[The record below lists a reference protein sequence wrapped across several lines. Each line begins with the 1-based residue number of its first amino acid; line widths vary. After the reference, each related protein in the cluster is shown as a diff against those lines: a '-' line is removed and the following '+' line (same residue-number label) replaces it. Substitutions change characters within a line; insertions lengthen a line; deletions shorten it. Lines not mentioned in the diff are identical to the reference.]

1 MGLSVRTTPVARG
14 TQHST
19 SPEPTG
25 ATLRLSD
32 LKNVGPATL
41 KDLSVLG
48 IGSVRD
54 LATQDAFKMYERLCR
69 ITRRHHDPCV
79 IDVFLSAVDQA
90 RGRKARPWW
99 HYTAQRKRRLASVG

>member
-1 MGLSVRTTPVARG
+1 MRSTRRPAR
-14 TQHST
+14 
-19 SPEPTG
+19 PEPAR

-32 LKNVGPATL
+32 LKNVGPAPL

-48 IGSVRD
+48 ISAVGD
-54 LATQDAFKMYERLCR
+54 LATQDAFEMHERLCR
-69 ITRRHHDPCV
+69 LTRQHHDPCV

-99 HYTAQRKRRLASVG
+99 HYTPQRKRRLAPGG

>member
-1 MGLSVRTTPVARG
+1 MGLIVRETASARG
-14 TQHST
+14 TRRPA
-19 SPEPTG
+19 SPEPAR

-69 ITRRHHDPCV
+69 ITRQRHDPCV

-99 HYTAQRKRRLASVG
+99 HYTPQRKRRLASGG